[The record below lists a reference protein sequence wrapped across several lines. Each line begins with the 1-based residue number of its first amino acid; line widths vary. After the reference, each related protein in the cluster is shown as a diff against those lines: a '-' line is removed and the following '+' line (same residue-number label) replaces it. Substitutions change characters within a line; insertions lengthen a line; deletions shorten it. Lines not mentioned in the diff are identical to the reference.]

1 MDLLGREITLSAQ
14 PKQRRKIMK
23 YTFVKTTKSIAIMN
37 GNTKE
42 IELKD
47 LTLDLAKKVV
57 EESNKKTPEL
67 NLKVVEIT
75 TTVMELDDH
84 EETEREEYLDRWSSK
99 IAAFIAAE
107 VIMGQESN
115 NYCVKAHEI
124 TEHFNEIDPEWV
136 KDKELISEIE
146 SKLYAYPQFEGD
158 GETVIIYDEE
168 DGEDE
173 LTFDCVAWTN
183 HIACDYDAD

>member
-1 MDLLGREITLSAQ
+1 MGREITLSAQ

>member
-1 MDLLGREITLSAQ
+1 
-14 PKQRRKIMK
+14 MK
-23 YTFVKTTKSIAIMN
+23 YTFVKTTKTIAIMN

-57 EESNKKTPEL
+57 EESNKKTPDL

-75 TTVMELDDH
+75 TTVMERDDH
-84 EETEREEYLDRWSSK
+84 EETEREQYLDRWSSK
-99 IAAFIAAE
+99 IAAFIAAY
-107 VIMGQESN
+107 VIMNQESN
-115 NYCVKAHEI
+115 NCCVKAHDI
-124 TEHFNEIDPEWV
+124 TNNFMEIDPNWV